1 MSKIHRAT
9 FLHKAVLAIF
19 VFLTFYPFLF
29 LFVNSFKSIPQ
40 FFRSPWW
47 FTFPLQ
53 TENYVEA
60 WEALVPFMANSIVV
74 CVISIVGVLAVGCV
88 SGFAFARFDF
98 PGKQIFYYGI
108 LAMMMVPGVLMLI
121 PSFLLA
127 HDLELLDSYWV
138 MFLFYIAGGQ
148 VIAIFLLRN
157 FFEAIPEDLF
167 SAAKIDGANTYQM
180 LRYIALPLSVP
191 ILSTISI
198 LTGLAAWNNFLW
210 PLVTVSDSSMKVV
223 TNGIME
229 FSSAY
234 GFNYGTMFAGYLVA
248 SLPMLIV
255 ILFAMRAFMR
265 GLAAGAIK
273 S

>member
-1 MSKIHRAT
+1 MSKIHRT
-9 FLHKAVLAIF
+9 SIWHSLILAVF

-29 LFVNSFKSIPQ
+29 LFINSFKSIPQ
-40 FFRSPWW
+40 FFLHPWGV
-47 FTFPLQ
+47 TFPLHGG
-53 TENYVEA
+53 NYAEA
-60 WEALVPFMANSIVV
+60 WAALVPFMGNSIAICVV
-74 CVISIVGVLAVGCV
+74 TILGVLTVGCV
-88 SGFAFARFDF
+88 TGFAFARFDF
-98 PGKQIFYYGI
+98 PGKQVLYYGI

-127 HDLELLDSYWV
+127 HDLQLLNTYWV
-138 MFLFYIAGGQ
+138 MLLFYIAGGQ
-148 VIAIFLLRN
+148 IIAIFLLRN

-167 SAAKIDGANTYQM
+167 SAAKIDGANTFQM

-191 ILSTISI
+191 IMSTIAI

-229 FSSAY
+229 FNSAY
-234 GFNYGTMFAGYLVA
+234 GGAYGTMFAGYIIAAV
-248 SLPMLIV
+248 PMLIV
-255 ILFAMRAFMR
+255 IVVAMRAFMR

>member
-9 FLHKAVLAIF
+9 WYHKVILAGF

-29 LFVNSFKSIPQ
+29 LFINSFKSIPQ
-40 FFRSPWW
+40 FFLRPWW

-53 TENYVEA
+53 TENYAEA
-60 WEALVPFMANSIVV
+60 WVALVPFMGNSIAI
-74 CVISIVGVLAVGCV
+74 CIISIVGVLTVGCV
-88 SGFAFARFDF
+88 TGFAFARFDF
-98 PGKQIFYYGI
+98 PGKQLLYYGI
-108 LAMMMVPGVLMLI
+108 LAMLMVPGVLMLI

-127 HDLELLDSYWV
+127 HDLHLLDSYWV
-138 MFLFYIAGGQ
+138 MLLFYISGGQ
-148 VIAIFLLRN
+148 IIAIFLLRN

-167 SAAKIDGANTYQM
+167 SAAKIDGANTLQM

-191 ILSTISI
+191 ILSTIAI
-198 LTGLAAWNNFLW
+198 LTGLAVWNNFLW
-210 PLVTVSDSSMKVV
+210 PLVTVSDTSMKVV

-234 GFNYGTMFAGYLVA
+234 GGNYGTMFAGYIIA
-248 SLPMLIV
+248 SVPMLIV

-265 GLAAGAIK
+265 GLASGAIK